1 MKGDQTFV
9 DLNLASPAMANWYLT
24 YSIFLLFAFP
34 LREGKDRYF
43 KGTIKFPGAI
53 LKYANF
59 AQFRNHTLKT
69 TVVME
74 TRTVMSDEECL
85 LSCSESPNCRSLNFN
100 TTPDGQGRHLCQIL
114 DTDKFVSHFDFVV
127 SSEFHHFSCTVS
139 SLSSRHF
146 YIKRYSII
154 IEILILQNLKMR
166 CKEKAL
172 LDFRDRSESKYFK
185 FDSEPGSS

>member
-1 MKGDQTFV
+1 MEGDQTFV
-9 DLNLASPAMANWYLT
+9 DLNLASPAMAYWYLT

-74 TRTVMSDEECL
+74 TRIVMSDEECV
-85 LSCSESPNCRSLNFN
+85 LSCSESPTCRSLNFN
-100 TTPDGQGRHLCQIL
+100 TTSDGQGRHLCQLL

-139 SLSSRHF
+139 SLSSRPF
-146 YIKRYSII
+146 YIKRYS
-154 IEILILQNLKMR
+154 NK
-166 CKEKAL
+166 
-172 LDFRDRSESKYFK
+172 
-185 FDSEPGSS
+185 

>member
-154 IEILILQNLKMR
+154 IEILILQKLKMR

-172 LDFRDRSESKYFK
+172 LDLRDRSESKYFK
-185 FDSEPGSS
+185 FNSEPGSS

>member
-1 MKGDQTFV
+1 MEGDQTFV
-9 DLNLASPAMANWYLT
+9 DLNLASPAMAYWYLT

-74 TRTVMSDEECL
+74 TRIVMSDEECV
-85 LSCSESPNCRSLNFN
+85 LSCSESPTCRSLNFN
-100 TTPDGQGRHLCQIL
+100 TTSDGQGRHLCQLL

-139 SLSSRHF
+139 SLSSRL
-146 YIKRYSII
+146 SILNVTVI
-154 IEILILQNLKMR
+154 NEILILQTLKMR

-172 LDFRDRSESKYFK
+172 LDFRDRRESKYFK

>member
-139 SLSSRHF
+139 SLSAA
-146 YIKRYSII
+146 ISILNVTVI

-185 FDSEPGSS
+185 FNSEPGSS

>member
-34 LREGKDRYF
+34 LKEGKDRYF

-74 TRTVMSDEECL
+74 TQTVMNDEECL
-85 LSCSESPNCRSLNFN
+85 LSFSEFPNCRSLNFN

-127 SSEFHHFSCTVS
+127 SSGFHHFSCTVS
-139 SLSSRHF
+139 SFMSSSLSMLHLDREIHSR
-146 YIKRYSII
+146 
-154 IEILILQNLKMR
+154 R

>member
-9 DLNLASPAMANWYLT
+9 DLNLASPAMANWHLT
-24 YSIFLLFAFP
+24 YSLFLLFAFP
-34 LREGKDRYF
+34 LRDGKDRYF
-43 KGTIKFPGAI
+43 KGTMKFPGAI

-74 TRTVMSDEECL
+74 TRIVMNDEECL

-100 TTPDGQGRHLCQIL
+100 TTPDGQGRHLCQLL

-127 SSEFHHFSCTVS
+127 SSEFHHFSCTIS
-139 SLSSRHF
+139 SLSSRPF
-146 YIKRYSII
+146 YIKPYSIKWDI
-154 IEILILQNLKMR
+154 N
-166 CKEKAL
+166 
-172 LDFRDRSESKYFK
+172 ST
-185 FDSEPGSS
+185 EP